1 MEWNCLLL
9 SVTGLLCVIRCRTL
23 SSLCSR
29 LPGEFLSFP
38 PPIKSEHPI
47 CAFNISECP
56 IRLTDLRLI
65 VLFSVPSFSAHHL
78 LSYACLLI
86 NVQHFAVS
94 FSTFFLSSFIL
105 SSLASFLSS
114 MIPVCL
120 VCSVWMYLLL
130 SLSLRNGF
138 FSVGR
143 ASVTPEETAED
154 MLCGNDWKLIFSAG
168 LSTASY

>member
-1 MEWNCLLL
+1 MF
-9 SVTGLLCVIRCRTL
+9 
-23 SSLCSR
+23 SSPRRS
-29 LPGEFLSFP
+29 SFFSSSYQ
-38 PPIKSEHPI
+38 SEHPI

-56 IRLTDLRLI
+56 IRLADLRLI

-94 FSTFFLSSFIL
+94 SLPSFSPFIL

>member
-1 MEWNCLLL
+1 MCLQHLRMSHSSGRSEIDCYFLCSFLLRSPSSFLRLLVDKCSTFRCFFLYLL
-9 SVTGLLCVIRCRTL
+9 SLPL
-23 SSLCSR
+23 S
-29 LPGEFLSFP
+29 
-38 PPIKSEHPI
+38 
-47 CAFNISECP
+47 
-56 IRLTDLRLI
+56 
-65 VLFSVPSFSAHHL
+65 
-78 LSYACLLI
+78 
-86 NVQHFAVS
+86 
-94 FSTFFLSSFIL
+94 IL

-120 VCSVWMYLLL
+120 VFSVWTYLLL